1 MVYRYI
7 RFVYL
12 HTYILTMASNQ
23 MTLNQMTLNQMTL
36 NQMTLEEKWAIDSAD
51 MQSDAAEAG
60 LVQSDASLV
69 QTNVSMFNP
78 IASDNQPTLEEK
90 WQSDMQSE
98 NEPGKPLECYIKR
111 QGEEWKVASRHHICA
126 YIMYD
131 SLPVKEQ
138 RQRIVTPHLEGGYFV
153 AKFSETDVPH
163 EYVYVDEY
171 DRRVEIKMF

>member
-7 RFVYL
+7 RFV
-12 HTYILTMASNQ
+12 TYILTYVLTMAC
-23 MTLNQMTLNQMTL
+23 
-36 NQMTLEEKWAIDSAD
+36 NQMTLEEKWAIDSVD
-51 MQSDAAEAG
+51 MQSE
-60 LVQSDASLV
+60 V

-78 IASDNQPTLEEK
+78 LALDNQPTLK
-90 WQSDMQSE
+90 KQSDKQSD
-98 NEPGKPLECYIKR
+98 KPLECYIKR
-111 QGEEWKVASRHHICA
+111 EGKEWTVASRHHICA

-138 RQRIVTPHLEGGYFV
+138 KQRIVTPHLEGGYFV

-171 DRRVEIKMF
+171 DRRVEIKMM

>member
-1 MVYRYI
+1 
-7 RFVYL
+7 
-12 HTYILTMASNQ
+12 
-23 MTLNQMTLNQMTL
+23 MTL

-51 MQSDAAEAG
+51 MQSDK
-60 LVQSDASLV
+60 QSDM

-78 IASDNQPTLEEK
+78 LASDNQPTLEEK
-90 WQSDMQSE
+90 WQSEKQSEASFMQSD
-98 NEPGKPLECYIKR
+98 KPLECYIKR
-111 QGEEWKVASRHHICA
+111 KGEEWTIASRHHICA

-138 RQRIVTPHLEGGYFV
+138 KQRIATPHLEGGYFV

-171 DRRVEIKMF
+171 DRRVEIKMM

>member
-1 MVYRYI
+1 
-7 RFVYL
+7 
-12 HTYILTMASNQ
+12 
-23 MTLNQMTLNQMTL
+23 
-36 NQMTLEEKWAIDSAD
+36 MTLEEKWAIDSVD
-51 MQSDAAEAG
+51 MQSE
-60 LVQSDASLV
+60 V

-78 IASDNQPTLEEK
+78 LALDNQPTLEK
-90 WQSDMQSE
+90 QSDKQSE
-98 NEPGKPLECYIKR
+98 KQSDKPLECYIKR
-111 QGEEWKVASRHHICA
+111 KGEEWTVASRHHICA

-171 DRRVEIKMF
+171 DRRVEIKMM

>member
-12 HTYILTMASNQ
+12 HTIFTMAS
-23 MTLNQMTLNQMTL
+23 NQMTL

-51 MQSDAAEAG
+51 MQDAAEAS
-60 LVQSDASLV
+60 LVQSDKQSEENLV

-78 IASDNQPTLEEK
+78 IASDNQPTLEL
-90 WQSDMQSE
+90 QSDKQSE
-98 NEPGKPLECYIKR
+98 ASFMQNEKEPGKPLECYIKR
-111 QGEEWKVASRHHICA
+111 KGEEWMVASRHHICA

-138 RQRIVTPHLEGGYFV
+138 RQRIVTPHVEGGYFV

>member
-1 MVYRYI
+1 
-7 RFVYL
+7 
-12 HTYILTMASNQ
+12 MAS
-23 MTLNQMTLNQMTL
+23 NQMTL

-51 MQSDAAEAG
+51 MQDAAEAS
-60 LVQSDASLV
+60 LVQSEASLVQSEASLV

-78 IASDNQPTLEEK
+78 IASDNQPTLEL
-90 WQSDMQSE
+90 QSDKQSDKQS
-98 NEPGKPLECYIKR
+98 EPGKPLECYIKR
-111 QGEEWKVASRHHICA
+111 KGEEWMIASRHHICA

>member
-1 MVYRYI
+1 
-7 RFVYL
+7 
-12 HTYILTMASNQ
+12 
-23 MTLNQMTLNQMTL
+23 
-36 NQMTLEEKWAIDSAD
+36 MTLEEKWAIDSAD
-51 MQSDAAEAG
+51 MQDAS
-60 LVQSDASLV
+60 LVQSDTSLV

-78 IASDNQPTLEEK
+78 LASDNQPTLEEK
-90 WQSDMQSE
+90 WQSEASFMQSDKQSDASFMQSE

-111 QGEEWKVASRHHICA
+111 EGEEWTVASRHHICA

-171 DRRVEIKMF
+171 DRRVEIKMM

>member
-12 HTYILTMASNQ
+12 HTYILTMAS
-23 MTLNQMTLNQMTL
+23 NQMTL

>member
-1 MVYRYI
+1 MKSIFGIQIYQI
-7 RFVYL
+7 RIL
-12 HTYILTMASNQ
+12 TYVLTMAC
-23 MTLNQMTLNQMTL
+23 

-51 MQSDAAEAG
+51 MQDAS
-60 LVQSDASLV
+60 LVQSDTQSEV

-78 IASDNQPTLEEK
+78 LALDNQPTLEK
-90 WQSDMQSE
+90 QSD
-98 NEPGKPLECYIKR
+98 KPLECYIKR
-111 QGEEWKVASRHHICA
+111 KGEEWTIASRHHICA

-153 AKFSETDVPH
+153 AKFSETDAPH

-171 DRRVEIKMF
+171 DRRVEIKMM